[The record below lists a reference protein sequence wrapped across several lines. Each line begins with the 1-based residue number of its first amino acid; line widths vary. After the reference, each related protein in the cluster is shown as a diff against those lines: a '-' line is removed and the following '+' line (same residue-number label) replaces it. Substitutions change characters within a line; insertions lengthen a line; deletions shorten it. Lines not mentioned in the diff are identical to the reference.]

1 MFSILPPLA
10 STELLFV
17 VHKVAPANRRNFTF
31 YCSDIY
37 ARDRLQYIKKKYN
50 FSWTWT
56 WTCLTHYL
64 LFFRKTQRSWSSTQ
78 RPWPRTRQRY
88 TRQAHGWTR
97 QRPGWTTRPPW
108 WPSTPRPW
116 RRSTTC
122 LNSSTK
128 RSTALEN
135 RKRNRYVYIINVWY
149 RVLNTRW
156 RLFQVI
162 FWADVFWQKC
172 SDWGRI
178 FFHF

>member
-64 LFFRKTQRSWSSTQ
+64 LFFLGKLNA
-78 RPWPRTRQRY
+78 PGAALNDPDHAPDNDTRDKHTDGHDNGPVGRL
-88 TRQAHGWTR
+88 G
-97 QRPGWTTRPPW
+97 RPGGPALRDPGGGQ
-108 WPSTPRPW
+108 
-116 RRSTTC
+116 RR
-122 LNSSTK
+122 
-128 RSTALEN
+128 A
-135 RKRNRYVYIINVWY
+135 
-149 RVLNTRW
+149 
-156 RLFQVI
+156 
-162 FWADVFWQKC
+162 
-172 SDWGRI
+172 
-178 FFHF
+178 